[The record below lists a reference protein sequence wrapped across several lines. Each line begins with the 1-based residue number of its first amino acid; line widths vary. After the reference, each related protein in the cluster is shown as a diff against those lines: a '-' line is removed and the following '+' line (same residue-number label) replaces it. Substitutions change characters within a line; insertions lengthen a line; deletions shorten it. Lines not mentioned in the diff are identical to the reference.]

1 MSTTGELPRDGLRR
15 VRPQLSWMLLGV
27 ALGLAGC
34 GGGGSD
40 NNLAAPPPPPPP
52 PPAVIPPVS
61 STVIDV
67 EDGHRVGDEHWPPGN
82 SSTGGQGQ
90 PIGTME
96 CLASQ
101 PIAFHVHTHVAIFLN
116 GQQLAIPTRLGFV
129 TGTSNDCHYPLHTH
143 DWSGVIHVHASA
155 PTTFTLGQ
163 VFATWGQPLSS
174 TDVAGLVGMPVRVF
188 VTDNG
193 VATENTGDWSAIEL
207 TSHRH
212 ITIQVGTDIT
222 EIPQY
227 TWLGP

>member
-1 MSTTGELPRDGLRR
+1 MTTSELPRDGLRR

-27 ALGLAGC
+27 ALALAGC
-34 GGGGSD
+34 SSGGSD
-40 NNLAAPPPPPPP
+40 NAPTPPAPPPPPPP
-52 PPAVIPPVS
+52 AAIPPVS
-61 STVIDV
+61 STIIDV
-67 EDGHRVGDEHWPPGN
+67 EDGHRVGVEHWPAGN

-116 GQQLAIPTRLGFV
+116 GEQLAIPSRLGFV

-143 DWSGVIHVHASA
+143 DWSGVIHVHAPA

-163 VFATWGQPLSS
+163 VFATWGQTLSS
-174 TDVAGLVGMPVRVF
+174 TDVAGLTGMPVRVF

-212 ITIQVGTDIT
+212 ITIQVGTDIA

-227 TWLGP
+227 TWIGP